1 MKKYREYQREYMKKY
16 QVKNKDKKKRY
27 DKIYREYRK
36 SWGGDMRWENNL
48 LKIDITLF
56 Q

>member
-1 MKKYREYQREYMKKY
+1 MDRKQYLKEHYL
-16 QVKNKDKKKRY
+16 KNKEKILQYKKEIRQY
-27 DKIYREYRK
+27 QK
-36 SWGGDMRWENNL
+36 SWGGDSRCNNNL